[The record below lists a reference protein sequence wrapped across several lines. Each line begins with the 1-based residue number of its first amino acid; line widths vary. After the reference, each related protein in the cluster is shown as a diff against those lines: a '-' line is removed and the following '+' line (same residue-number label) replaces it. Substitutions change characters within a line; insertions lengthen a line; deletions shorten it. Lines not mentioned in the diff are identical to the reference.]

1 MRISINKVQIRKS
14 LIHFYTAI
22 GFAVVSLIFYSP
34 LLDGKKLFQ
43 SDINQYEGMS
53 REITDN
59 RDNFSDEIYWI
70 DNAFGGMPTFQ
81 LGAKFAYDILAP
93 IHMLFRFIP
102 RPAHT
107 LFLYLLT
114 MYILLMVLKI
124 PWRIAILGSIAFAF
138 STYLLI
144 ILQVGHNTKALA
156 ISYIPLV
163 VAGLVLLKQHKL
175 LPGFLVSLVAI
186 SLQLR
191 ANHYQMTYYMLILLG
206 IYFVVYLVDSYKKN
220 DVKYFIKYMGVFA
233 LAGIMSLGLNA
244 PNILSTYEYSKYS
257 TRSQSELKINPDGTE
272 KEKSTG
278 LDYDYI
284 TQYSYGVFE
293 SFNLVAPRVQGGASS
308 EDVGDDSDLYKFLV
322 DNNVPK
328 PQADS
333 FIKSVP
339 TYWGNQPILEAPA
352 YIGASMVFLF
362 ILSLFVV
369 KGPFKWWL
377 LISFLLS
384 LLLSWGKNFP
394 LLTNFFIDCVPFY
407 NKFRA
412 VSSIQVILE
421 FAVPLLSVIGLHKF
435 LADSNLK
442 NIKRSLTIYSVP
454 LIILFVFSGS
464 LSFAGLYDDYY
475 SNGYGQEI
483 FNQIIE
489 ERKNIFNKDI
499 IRALL
504 IGGIIFLTL
513 RFSRLIGRNFTFI
526 IVFIIVF
533 IDLFTVNNRY
543 IDKDLFIDKS
553 INTYQLSEIDN
564 EILTDT
570 LDYRVFN
577 VSAGLSNASTSY
589 YHNTLNGYHAAKL
602 RRFQEYYDYLSFHD
616 NEKLFNSLNV
626 KYIIGKDDEN
636 KDQLYQNTSAL
647 GNAWA
652 IDSILVFNNPDE
664 LLNKLK
670 EKDTDISQVALGL
683 MNSLPKDIPLS
694 YDSSELIKIEKIKNS
709 SSHLTYNYESISEQL
724 IVFSE
729 IYYPAGWEVYVDG
742 DKSNFFDINYLLRGM
757 VIPKGKHTVE
767 FYFLPKIVKTGIN
780 IRIITIIIT
789 FSLIAFMLYKENK
802 WV

>member
-1 MRISINKVQIRKS
+1 MRISINKVQFRKS
-14 LIHFYTAI
+14 LIHLYTAI

-34 LLDGKKLFQ
+34 LLDGKRLFQ

-59 RDNFSDEIYWI
+59 RDTFSDEIYWI

-81 LGAKFAYDILAP
+81 LGAKFAYDVLAP

-124 PWRIAILGSIAFAF
+124 PWRIAVLGSIAFAF

-163 VAGLVLLKQHKL
+163 IAGLLLLKQHKL

-186 SLQLR
+186 SLQIR

-206 IYFVVYLVDSYKKN
+206 IYFIVYLVDSYRKK
-220 DVKYFIKYMGVFA
+220 DVKDFITYMSLFF
-233 LAGIMSLGLNA
+233 LAGILALGLNA
-244 PNILSTYEYSKYS
+244 PNILSTYDYSKYS
-257 TRSQSELKINPDGTE
+257 TRSQSELKLNPDGSE
-272 KEKSTG
+272 KEISTG

-284 TQYSYGVFE
+284 TQYSYGIFE
-293 SFNLVAPRVQGGASS
+293 SLNLIAPRVQGGASS
-308 EDVGDDSDLYKFLV
+308 ENVGEDSDLYEFLI

-328 PQADS
+328 PQAQS

-339 TYWGNQPILEAPA
+339 TYWGSQPILEAPA
-352 YIGASMVFLF
+352 YIGASIAFLF
-362 ILSLFVV
+362 VLSLFVV

-377 LISFLLS
+377 LISFVLS

-394 LLTNFFIDCVPFY
+394 LLTNLFIDYVPFY

-421 FAVPLLSVIGLHKF
+421 FAVPLLAVIGLNKF
-435 LADSNLK
+435 LADSDLK
-442 NIKRSLTIYSVP
+442 NIRRSFAIFSVP
-454 LIILFVFSGS
+454 LIILLVVSGS

-499 IRALL
+499 LRALL
-504 IGGIIFLTL
+504 IGGVIFLTL
-513 RFSRLIGRNFTFI
+513 RFSKLIGRNFTFL
-526 IVFIIVF
+526 IVSLIV
-533 IDLFTVNNRY
+533 IVDLYSVNSRY

-564 EILTDT
+564 EILLDT

-577 VSAGLSNASTSY
+577 LSTGLSNASSSY
-589 YHNTLNGYHAAKL
+589 YHNSLNGYHAAKL
-602 RRFQEYYDYLSFHD
+602 RRFQEYYDYLTFHD

-626 KYIIGKDDEN
+626 KYLIGKDDQDQ
-636 KDQLYQNTSAL
+636 DQLYVNPDAL

-652 IDSILVFNNPDE
+652 VDSLLVLNNPDE

-670 EKDTDISQVALGL
+670 DTDISKIALGL
-683 MNSLPKDIPLS
+683 KNSIPKDLPQTLES
-694 YDSSELIKIEKIKNS
+694 KDLIKIEKVKNS
-709 SSHLTYNYESISEQL
+709 SSHLTYNYNALSEQL

-729 IYYPAGWEVYVDG
+729 IYYPSGWDVFIDG
-742 DKSNFFDINYLLRGM
+742 EKSDFFDINYLLRGM
-757 VIPKGKHTVE
+757 LIPEGKHE
-767 FYFLPKIVKTGIN
+767 IDFFFSPEIVKTGIN

-789 FSLIAFMLYKENK
+789 FSLIAYMLYRENK

>member
-14 LIHFYTAI
+14 LIHLYTAI

-34 LLDGKKLFQ
+34 LLEGKKLYQ

-124 PWRIAILGSIAFAF
+124 PWRIAVLGSIAFAF

-156 ISYIPLV
+156 VSYIPLV
-163 VAGLVLLKQHKL
+163 LAGLLLLKQHKL

-186 SLQLR
+186 SLQIR

-206 IYFVVYLVDSYKKN
+206 IYFIVYLVDSYRKK
-220 DVKYFIKYMGVFA
+220 DVKDFITYMSLFF
-233 LAGIMSLGLNA
+233 LAGILSLGLNA
-244 PNILSTYEYSKYS
+244 PNILSTYDYSKYS
-257 TRSQSELKINPDGTE
+257 TRSQSELKLNPDGTE
-272 KEKSTG
+272 KEISTG

-284 TQYSYGVFE
+284 TQYSYGIFE
-293 SFNLVAPRVQGGASS
+293 SLNLIAPRVQGGASS
-308 EDVGDDSDLYKFLV
+308 EDVGEDSDLYEFLI

-328 PQADS
+328 PQAQS

-339 TYWGNQPILEAPA
+339 TYWGSQPILEAPA
-352 YIGASMVFLF
+352 YIGASIAFLF

-377 LISFLLS
+377 LISFILS

-394 LLTNFFIDCVPFY
+394 LLTNLFIDYVPFY

-421 FAVPLLSVIGLHKF
+421 FAVPLLAVVGLNKF
-435 LADSNLK
+435 LADSDQK
-442 NIKRSLTIYSVP
+442 NIRRSFAIFSVP
-454 LIILFVFSGS
+454 LIILFLFSGS
-464 LSFAGLYDDYY
+464 LSFVGLYDNYY

-499 IRALL
+499 LRALL

-513 RFSRLIGRNFTFI
+513 RFSKSIGRNFTFL

-533 IDLFTVNNRY
+533 VDLYSVNSRY

-564 EILTDT
+564 EILLDT

-577 VSAGLSNASTSY
+577 LSTGLSNASSSY
-589 YHNTLNGYHAAKL
+589 YHNSLNGYHAAKL
-602 RRFQEYYDYLSFHD
+602 RRFQEYYDYLTFHD

-626 KYIIGKDDEN
+626 KYLIGKDDQDQ
-636 KDQLYQNTSAL
+636 DQLYVNPEAL

-652 IDSILVFNNPDE
+652 VDSLLVLDNPDE

-670 EKDTDISQVALGL
+670 DTDISKIALGL
-683 MNSLPKDIPLS
+683 KNSTPKDLPKIF
-694 YDSSELIKIEKIKNS
+694 DSKDLIEIEKVKNS
-709 SSHLTYNYESISEQL
+709 SAHLTYNYNALSDQL

-729 IYYPAGWEVYVDG
+729 IYYPSGWEVFVDG
-742 DKSNFFDINYLLRGM
+742 DKSNFFDVNYLLRGM
-757 VIPKGKHTVE
+757 LIPKGKHKIE
-767 FYFLPKIVKTGIN
+767 FYFSPKIVNTGIN

-789 FSLIAFMLYKENK
+789 FSLIAYMLYRENK

>member
-1 MRISINKVQIRKS
+1 MRISINKVSIRKS
-14 LIHFYTAI
+14 LIHLYTAI

-34 LLDGKKLFQ
+34 LLDGKKLYQ

-53 REITDN
+53 REISDN

-81 LGAKFAYDILAP
+81 LGAKFAYDILSP

-124 PWRIAILGSIAFAF
+124 PWRISVLGSIAFAF

-163 VAGLVLLKQHKL
+163 VAGLFLLKQHKL

-186 SLQLR
+186 SLQIR

-206 IYFVVYLVDSYKKN
+206 IYFIVYLIDSYRNN
-220 DVKYFIKYMGVFA
+220 DVKDFLKYMGIFI
-233 LAGIMSLGLNA
+233 LAGILSLGLNA
-244 PNILSTYEYSKYS
+244 PNILSTYDYSKYS
-257 TRSQSELKINPDGTE
+257 TRSQSELKLNPDGTE
-272 KEKSTG
+272 KQISTG

-293 SFNLVAPRVQGGASS
+293 SLNLIAPRIQGGASS
-308 EDVGDDSDLYKFLV
+308 EDLGENSDLYKFLI

-339 TYWGNQPILEAPA
+339 TYWGSQPILEAPA
-352 YIGASMVFLF
+352 YIGASVVFLF

-377 LISFLLS
+377 LISFVLS

-394 LLTNFFIDCVPFY
+394 LLTNFFIDYIPFY

-421 FAVPLLSVIGLHKF
+421 FAVPLLSVIGLNKF
-435 LADSNLK
+435 LADSELK
-442 NIKRSLTIYSVP
+442 NIKRSFAIFSAP
-454 LIILFVFSGS
+454 LILLIVISGS
-464 LSFAGLYDDYY
+464 FSFVGLYDDYY
-475 SNGYGQEI
+475 LNGYGQEI

-489 ERKNIFNKDI
+489 ERKNIFNQDI
-499 IRALL
+499 LRALL
-504 IGGIIFLTL
+504 IGGIVFFIL
-513 RFSRLIGRNFTFI
+513 RFSKLIGRNYTFI
-526 IVFIIVF
+526 IVSIIVF

-543 IDKDLFIDKS
+543 IDKELFIDKS
-553 INTYQLSEIDN
+553 INTYQLTEIDN

-577 VSAGLSNASTSY
+577 LSTGLSNASSAY
-589 YHNTLNGYHAAKL
+589 YHNALNGYHAAKL
-602 RRFQEYYDYLSFHD
+602 RRFQEYYDYLNFHD

-626 KYIIGKDDEN
+626 KYLIGKDEQNQDLLYEN
-636 KDQLYQNTSAL
+636 PDAL
-647 GNAWA
+647 GNAWSV
-652 IDSILVFNNPDE
+652 DSLIVLNNPDE
-664 LLNKLK
+664 LLSKL
-670 EKDTDISQVALGL
+670 KDTDISKVALGL
-683 MNSLPKDIPLS
+683 KNTIPKDLPKS
-694 YDSSELIKIEKIKNS
+694 FDSEDLIKIEKIKNS
-709 SSHLTYNYESISEQL
+709 SSNLIYNYNSLSDQL

-729 IYYPAGWEVYVDG
+729 IYYPSGWEVYIDG
-742 DKSNFFDINYLLRGM
+742 EKSNYFDINYLLRGM
-757 VIPKGKHTVE
+757 LLPKGKHTIE
-767 FYFLPKIVKTGIN
+767 FNFSPKIVKTGIN

>member
-14 LIHFYTAI
+14 LIHLYTAI

-34 LLDGKKLFQ
+34 LLEGKKLYQ

-124 PWRIAILGSIAFAF
+124 PWRIAVLGSIAFAF

-156 ISYIPLV
+156 VSYIPLV
-163 VAGLVLLKQHKL
+163 LAGLLLLKQHKL

-186 SLQLR
+186 SLQIR

-206 IYFVVYLVDSYKKN
+206 IYFIVYLVDSYRKK
-220 DVKYFIKYMGVFA
+220 DVKDFITYMSLFF
-233 LAGIMSLGLNA
+233 LAGILSLGLNA
-244 PNILSTYEYSKYS
+244 PNILSTYDYSKYS
-257 TRSQSELKINPDGTE
+257 TRSQSELKLNPDGTE
-272 KEKSTG
+272 KEISTG

-284 TQYSYGVFE
+284 TQYSYGIFE
-293 SFNLVAPRVQGGASS
+293 SLNLIAPRVQGGASS
-308 EDVGDDSDLYKFLV
+308 EDVGEDSDLYEFLI

-328 PQADS
+328 PQAQS

-339 TYWGNQPILEAPA
+339 TYWGSQPILEAPA
-352 YIGASMVFLF
+352 YIGASIAFLF

-377 LISFLLS
+377 LISFILS

-394 LLTNFFIDCVPFY
+394 LLTNLFIDYVPFY

-421 FAVPLLSVIGLHKF
+421 FAVPLLAVIGLNKF
-435 LADSNLK
+435 LADSDLK
-442 NIKRSLTIYSVP
+442 NIRRSFAIFSVP
-454 LIILFVFSGS
+454 LIILFLFSGS
-464 LSFAGLYDDYY
+464 LSFVGLYDNYY

-499 IRALL
+499 LRALL
-504 IGGIIFLTL
+504 MGGIIFLTL
-513 RFSRLIGRNFTFI
+513 RFSKSIGRNFTFL

-533 IDLFTVNNRY
+533 VDLYSVNSRY

-564 EILTDT
+564 EILLDT

-577 VSAGLSNASTSY
+577 LSTGLSNASSSY
-589 YHNTLNGYHAAKL
+589 YHNSLNGYHAAKL
-602 RRFQEYYDYLSFHD
+602 RRFQEYYDYLTFHD

-626 KYIIGKDDEN
+626 KYLIGKDDQDQ
-636 KDQLYQNTSAL
+636 DQLYVNPEAL

-652 IDSILVFNNPDE
+652 VDSLLVLDNPDE

-670 EKDTDISQVALGL
+670 DTDISKIALGL
-683 MNSLPKDIPLS
+683 KNSTPKDLPKIF
-694 YDSSELIKIEKIKNS
+694 DSKDLIEIEKVKNS
-709 SSHLTYNYESISEQL
+709 SSHLTYNYNALSNQL

-729 IYYPAGWEVYVDG
+729 IYYPSGWEVFVDG
-742 DKSNFFDINYLLRGM
+742 DKSNFFDVNYLLRGM
-757 VIPKGKHTVE
+757 LIPKGKHKIE
-767 FYFLPKIVKTGIN
+767 FYFSPKIVNTGIN

-789 FSLIAFMLYKENK
+789 FSLIAYMLYRENK

>member
-14 LIHFYTAI
+14 LIHLYTAI
-22 GFAVVSLIFYSP
+22 GFAVISLIFYSP
-34 LLDGKKLFQ
+34 LLEGKKLYQ

-93 IHMLFRFIP
+93 IHMMFRFIP

-124 PWRIAILGSIAFAF
+124 PWRIAVLGSIAFAF

-163 VAGLVLLKQHKL
+163 VAGLLLLKQHKL

-186 SLQLR
+186 SLQIR

-206 IYFVVYLVDSYKKN
+206 IYFIVYLVDSYRKN
-220 DVKYFIKYMGVFA
+220 DVKDFITYMSLFV
-233 LAGIMSLGLNA
+233 LAGILSLGLNA
-244 PNILSTYEYSKYS
+244 PNILSTYDYSKYS
-257 TRSQSELKINPDGTE
+257 TRSQSELKLNPDGTE
-272 KEKSTG
+272 KEISTG

-284 TQYSYGVFE
+284 TQYSYGIFE
-293 SFNLVAPRVQGGASS
+293 SLNLIAPRVQGGASS
-308 EDVGDDSDLYKFLV
+308 EDVGEDSDLYEFLI

-328 PQADS
+328 PQAES

-339 TYWGNQPILEAPA
+339 TYWGSQPILEAPA
-352 YIGASMVFLF
+352 YIGASIAFLF

-377 LISFLLS
+377 LISFILS

-394 LLTNFFIDCVPFY
+394 LLTNLFIDYVPFY

-421 FAVPLLSVIGLHKF
+421 FAVPLLAVIGLNKF
-435 LADSNLK
+435 LADADLK
-442 NIKRSLTIYSVP
+442 NIRRSFAIFSVP
-454 LIILFVFSGS
+454 LIILFLFSGS
-464 LSFAGLYDDYY
+464 LSFVGLYDNYY

-489 ERKNIFNKDI
+489 ERKNIFNKDVL
-499 IRALL
+499 RALL

-513 RFSRLIGRNFTFI
+513 RFSKSIGRNFTFL
-526 IVFIIVF
+526 IVSIIVF
-533 IDLFTVNNRY
+533 IDLYSVNSRY

-564 EILTDT
+564 EILLDT

-577 VSAGLSNASTSY
+577 LSTGLSNASSSY
-589 YHNTLNGYHAAKL
+589 YHNSLNGYHAAKL
-602 RRFQEYYDYLSFHD
+602 RRFQEYYDYLTFHD

-626 KYIIGKDDEN
+626 KYLIGKDDQDQ
-636 KDQLYQNTSAL
+636 DQLYVNPDAL

-652 IDSILVFNNPDE
+652 VDSLLVLDNPDE

-670 EKDTDISQVALGL
+670 DTNISKIALGL
-683 MNSLPKDIPLS
+683 KKSIPKDLPKIFNSKD
-694 YDSSELIKIEKIKNS
+694 LIEIEKVKNS
-709 SSHLTYNYESISEQL
+709 SSHLTYNYNALSNQL

-729 IYYPAGWEVYVDG
+729 IYYPSGWEVFVDG
-742 DKSNFFDINYLLRGM
+742 EKSNFFDVNYLLRGM
-757 VIPKGKHTVE
+757 LIPKGKHKID
-767 FYFLPKIVKTGIN
+767 FYFSPKIVNTGIN

-789 FSLIAFMLYKENK
+789 FSLIAYMLYRENK

>member
-1 MRISINKVQIRKS
+1 MRISINKVQFRKS
-14 LIHFYTAI
+14 LIHLYTAI

-34 LLDGKKLFQ
+34 LLDGKRLFQ

-53 REITDN
+53 REITEN
-59 RDNFSDEIYWI
+59 RDAFSDEIYWI

-81 LGAKFAYDILAP
+81 LGAKFAYDVLAP

-124 PWRIAILGSIAFAF
+124 PWRIAVLGSIAFAF

-163 VAGLVLLKQHKL
+163 IAGLLLLKQHKL

-186 SLQLR
+186 SLQIR

-206 IYFVVYLVDSYKKN
+206 IYFIVYLVDSYRKK
-220 DVKYFIKYMGVFA
+220 DVKDFITYMSLFF
-233 LAGIMSLGLNA
+233 LAGILALGLNA
-244 PNILSTYEYSKYS
+244 PNILSTYDYSKYS
-257 TRSQSELKINPDGTE
+257 TRSQSELKLNPDGSE
-272 KEKSTG
+272 KEISTG

-284 TQYSYGVFE
+284 TQYSYGIFE
-293 SFNLVAPRVQGGASS
+293 SLNLVAPRVQGGASS
-308 EDVGDDSDLYKFLV
+308 EDVGENSDLYEFLI

-328 PQADS
+328 PQAQS

-339 TYWGNQPILEAPA
+339 TYWGSQPILEAPA
-352 YIGASMVFLF
+352 YIGASIAFLF
-362 ILSLFVV
+362 VLSLFVV

-377 LISFLLS
+377 LISFILS

-394 LLTNFFIDCVPFY
+394 LLTNLFIDYVPFY

-421 FAVPLLSVIGLHKF
+421 FAVPLLAVIGLNKF
-435 LADSNLK
+435 LADSDLK
-442 NIKRSLTIYSVP
+442 NIRRSFAIFSVP
-454 LIILFVFSGS
+454 LIILLVISGS
-464 LSFAGLYDDYY
+464 LSFSGLYDDYY

-499 IRALL
+499 LRALL
-504 IGGIIFLTL
+504 IGGVIFLTL
-513 RFSRLIGRNFTFI
+513 RFSKLIGRNFTFL
-526 IVFIIVF
+526 IVSLIV
-533 IDLFTVNNRY
+533 IVDLYSVNSRY

-564 EILTDT
+564 EILLDT

-577 VSAGLSNASTSY
+577 LSTGLSNASSSY
-589 YHNTLNGYHAAKL
+589 YHNSLNGYHAAKL
-602 RRFQEYYDYLSFHD
+602 RRFQEYYDYLTFHD

-626 KYIIGKDDEN
+626 KYLIGKDDQDQ
-636 KDQLYQNTSAL
+636 DQLYINPDAL
-647 GNAWA
+647 GNAWSV
-652 IDSILVFNNPDE
+652 DSLLILDNPDE

-670 EKDTDISQVALGL
+670 DTDISKIALGL
-683 MNSLPKDIPLS
+683 KNSIPKDLPQTFES
-694 YDSSELIKIEKIKNS
+694 KDLIKIEKVKNS
-709 SSHLTYNYESISEQL
+709 SSHLTYNYNALSEQL

-729 IYYPAGWEVYVDG
+729 IYYPSGWEVFIDG
-742 DKSNFFDINYLLRGM
+742 EKSNFFDINYLLRGM
-757 VIPKGKHTVE
+757 LIPEGKHEIE
-767 FYFLPKIVKTGIN
+767 FFFSPEIVKTGIN

-789 FSLIAFMLYKENK
+789 FSLIAYMLYRENK

>member
-1 MRISINKVQIRKS
+1 MRISINKVQFRKS
-14 LIHFYTAI
+14 LIHLYTAI

-34 LLDGKKLFQ
+34 LLDGKRLFQ

-53 REITDN
+53 REITEN
-59 RDNFSDEIYWI
+59 RDAFSDEIYWI

-81 LGAKFAYDILAP
+81 LGAKFAYDVLAP

-124 PWRIAILGSIAFAF
+124 PWRIAVLGSIAFAF

-163 VAGLVLLKQHKL
+163 IAGLLLLKQHKL

-186 SLQLR
+186 SLQIR

-206 IYFVVYLVDSYKKN
+206 IYFIVYLVDSYRKK
-220 DVKYFIKYMGVFA
+220 DVKDFISYMSLFF
-233 LAGIMSLGLNA
+233 LAGILALGLNA
-244 PNILSTYEYSKYS
+244 PNILSTYDYSKYS
-257 TRSQSELKINPDGTE
+257 TRSQSELKLNPDGSE
-272 KEKSTG
+272 KEISTG

-284 TQYSYGVFE
+284 TQYSYGIFE
-293 SFNLVAPRVQGGASS
+293 SLNLVAPRVQGGASS
-308 EDVGDDSDLYKFLV
+308 EDVGENSDLYEFLI

-328 PQADS
+328 PQAQS

-339 TYWGNQPILEAPA
+339 TYWGSQPILEAPA
-352 YIGASMVFLF
+352 YIGASIAFLF
-362 ILSLFVV
+362 VLSLFVV

-377 LISFLLS
+377 LISFILS

-394 LLTNFFIDCVPFY
+394 LLTNLFIDYVPFY

-421 FAVPLLSVIGLHKF
+421 FAVPLLAVIGLNKF
-435 LADSNLK
+435 LADSDLK
-442 NIKRSLTIYSVP
+442 NIRRSFAIFSVP
-454 LIILFVFSGS
+454 LIILLVISGS

-499 IRALL
+499 LRALL
-504 IGGIIFLTL
+504 IGGVIFLTL
-513 RFSRLIGRNFTFI
+513 RFSKLIGRNFTFL
-526 IVFIIVF
+526 IVSLIV
-533 IDLFTVNNRY
+533 IVDLYSVNSRY

-564 EILTDT
+564 EILLDT

-577 VSAGLSNASTSY
+577 LSTGLSNASSSY
-589 YHNTLNGYHAAKL
+589 YHNSLNGYHAAKL
-602 RRFQEYYDYLSFHD
+602 RRFQEYYDYLTFHD

-626 KYIIGKDDEN
+626 KYLIGKDDQDQ
-636 KDQLYQNTSAL
+636 DQLYINPDAL
-647 GNAWA
+647 GNAWSV
-652 IDSILVFNNPDE
+652 DSLLILDNPDE

-670 EKDTDISQVALGL
+670 DTDISKIALGL
-683 MNSLPKDIPLS
+683 KNSISKDLPQTFESKD
-694 YDSSELIKIEKIKNS
+694 LIKIEKVKNS
-709 SSHLTYNYESISEQL
+709 SSHLTYNYNALSEQL

-729 IYYPAGWEVYVDG
+729 IYYPSG
-742 DKSNFFDINYLLRGM
+742 L
-757 VIPKGKHTVE
+757 
-767 FYFLPKIVKTGIN
+767 
-780 IRIITIIIT
+780 
-789 FSLIAFMLYKENK
+789 SLIHI
-802 WV
+802 

>member
-1 MRISINKVQIRKS
+1 MRISINKVQFRKS
-14 LIHFYTAI
+14 LIHLYTAI

-34 LLDGKKLFQ
+34 LLDGKRLFQ

-53 REITDN
+53 REITEN
-59 RDNFSDEIYWI
+59 RDTFSDEIYWI

-81 LGAKFAYDILAP
+81 LGAKFAYDVLAP

-124 PWRIAILGSIAFAF
+124 PWRIAVLGSIAFAF

-163 VAGLVLLKQHKL
+163 IAGLLLLKQHKL

-186 SLQLR
+186 SLQIR

-206 IYFVVYLVDSYKKN
+206 IYFIVYLVDSYRKK
-220 DVKYFIKYMGVFA
+220 DVKDFITYMSLFF
-233 LAGIMSLGLNA
+233 LAGILSLGLNA
-244 PNILSTYEYSKYS
+244 PNILSTYDYSKYS
-257 TRSQSELKINPDGTE
+257 TRSQSELKLNPDGSE
-272 KEKSTG
+272 KEISTG

-284 TQYSYGVFE
+284 TQYSYGIFE
-293 SFNLVAPRVQGGASS
+293 SLNLIAPRVQGGASS
-308 EDVGDDSDLYKFLV
+308 ENVGEDSDLYEFLI

-328 PQADS
+328 PQAQS

-339 TYWGNQPILEAPA
+339 TYWGSQPILEAPA
-352 YIGASMVFLF
+352 YIGASIAFLF
-362 ILSLFVV
+362 VLSLFVV

-377 LISFLLS
+377 LISFILS

-394 LLTNFFIDCVPFY
+394 LLTNLFIDYVPFY

-421 FAVPLLSVIGLHKF
+421 FAVPLLAVIGLNKF
-435 LADSNLK
+435 LADSDLK
-442 NIKRSLTIYSVP
+442 NIRRSFAIFSVP
-454 LIILFVFSGS
+454 LIILLVISGS

-499 IRALL
+499 LRALL
-504 IGGIIFLTL
+504 IGGVIFLTL
-513 RFSRLIGRNFTFI
+513 RFSKLLGRNFTFL
-526 IVFIIVF
+526 IVSLIV
-533 IDLFTVNNRY
+533 IVDLYSVNSRY

-564 EILTDT
+564 EILLDT

-577 VSAGLSNASTSY
+577 LSTGLSNASSSY
-589 YHNTLNGYHAAKL
+589 YHNSLNGYHAAKL
-602 RRFQEYYDYLSFHD
+602 RRFQEYYDYLTFHD

-626 KYIIGKDDEN
+626 KYLIGKDDQDQ
-636 KDQLYQNTSAL
+636 DQLYINPDAL
-647 GNAWA
+647 GNAWSV
-652 IDSILVFNNPDE
+652 DSLLILDNPDE

-670 EKDTDISQVALGL
+670 DTDISKIALGL
-683 MNSLPKDIPLS
+683 KNSIPKDLPQTFES
-694 YDSSELIKIEKIKNS
+694 KDLIKIEKVKNS
-709 SSHLTYNYESISEQL
+709 SSHLTYNYNALSEQL

-729 IYYPAGWEVYVDG
+729 IYYPSGWKVFIDG
-742 DKSNFFDINYLLRGM
+742 EKSNFFDINYLLRGM
-757 VIPKGKHTVE
+757 LIPEGKHEIE
-767 FYFLPKIVKTGIN
+767 FFFSPEIVKTGIN

-789 FSLIAFMLYKENK
+789 FSLIAYMLYRENK

>member
-14 LIHFYTAI
+14 LIHLYTAI

-34 LLDGKKLFQ
+34 LLEGKKLYQ

-93 IHMLFRFIP
+93 IHMMFRFIP

-124 PWRIAILGSIAFAF
+124 PWRIAVLGSIAFAF

-163 VAGLVLLKQHKL
+163 IAGLLLLKQHKL

-186 SLQLR
+186 SLQIR

-206 IYFVVYLVDSYKKN
+206 IYFIVYLVDSYRKN
-220 DVKYFIKYMGVFA
+220 DVKDFITYMSLFV
-233 LAGIMSLGLNA
+233 LAGILSLGLNA
-244 PNILSTYEYSKYS
+244 PNILSTYDYSKYS
-257 TRSQSELKINPDGTE
+257 TRSQSELKLNPDGTE
-272 KEKSTG
+272 KEISTG

-284 TQYSYGVFE
+284 TQYSYGIFE
-293 SFNLVAPRVQGGASS
+293 SLNLIAPRVQGGASS
-308 EDVGDDSDLYKFLV
+308 EDVGEDSDLYEFLI

-328 PQADS
+328 PQAES

-339 TYWGNQPILEAPA
+339 TYWGSQPILEAPA
-352 YIGASMVFLF
+352 YIGASIAFLF
-362 ILSLFVV
+362 ILSLFVL
-369 KGPFKWWL
+369 KGPFKWWI
-377 LISFLLS
+377 LISFILS

-394 LLTNFFIDCVPFY
+394 LLTNLFIDYVPFY

-421 FAVPLLSVIGLHKF
+421 FAVPLLAVIGLNKF
-435 LADSNLK
+435 LADSDLK
-442 NIKRSLTIYSVP
+442 NIRRSFAIFSLP
-454 LIILFVFSGS
+454 LIILFLFSGS
-464 LSFAGLYDDYY
+464 LSFVGLYDNYY

-489 ERKNIFNKDI
+489 ERKNIFNKDVL
-499 IRALL
+499 RALL

-513 RFSRLIGRNFTFI
+513 RFSKSIGRNFTFL
-526 IVFIIVF
+526 IVSIIVF
-533 IDLFTVNNRY
+533 IDLYSVNSRY

-564 EILTDT
+564 EILLDT

-577 VSAGLSNASTSY
+577 LSTGLSNASSSY
-589 YHNTLNGYHAAKL
+589 YHNSLNGYHAAKL
-602 RRFQEYYDYLSFHD
+602 RRFQEYYDYLTFHD

-626 KYIIGKDDEN
+626 KYLIGKDDQDQ
-636 KDQLYQNTSAL
+636 DQLYVNPDAL

-652 IDSILVFNNPDE
+652 VDSLLVLDNPDE

-670 EKDTDISQVALGL
+670 DTNISKIALGL
-683 MNSLPKDIPLS
+683 KNSIPKDLPKIFNSKD
-694 YDSSELIKIEKIKNS
+694 LIEIEKVKNS
-709 SSHLTYNYESISEQL
+709 SSHLTYNYNALSDQL

-729 IYYPAGWEVYVDG
+729 IYYPSGWEVFVDG
-742 DKSNFFDINYLLRGM
+742 EKSNFFDVNYLLRGM
-757 VIPKGKHTVE
+757 LIPKGKHKID
-767 FYFLPKIVKTGIN
+767 FYFSPKIVNTGIN

-789 FSLIAFMLYKENK
+789 FSLIAYMLYRDNK

>member
-1 MRISINKVQIRKS
+1 MKISINKVRLRKS
-14 LIHFYTAI
+14 LIHIYTAI
-22 GFAVVSLIFYSP
+22 GFIAISLIFYSP

-53 REITDN
+53 REIQEN
-59 RDNFSDEIYWI
+59 RDNFSKEIYWI

-81 LGAKFAYDILAP
+81 LGAKYAYDILSP
-93 IHMLFRFIP
+93 FHLLFRFIP

-124 PWRIAILGSIAFAF
+124 PWRIAVLGSVAFAF

-163 VAGLVLLKQHKL
+163 VAGLVLLRQNKI
-175 LPGFLVSLVAI
+175 LPGFLVSLIAI
-186 SLQLR
+186 SLQIR

-206 IYFVVYLVDSYKKN
+206 VYFIVYLVDSYRKN
-220 DVKYFIKYMGVFA
+220 DLKEYLKYIGVFA
-233 LAGIMSLGLNA
+233 LAGILSIGLNA
-244 PNILSTYEYSKYS
+244 PNILSTYDYSKYS
-257 TRSQSELKINPDGTE
+257 TRSQSELSLNPDGTE
-272 KEKSTG
+272 KEKTSG

-293 SFNLVAPRVQGGASS
+293 SLNLVAPRIQGGASS
-308 EDVGDDSDLYKFLV
+308 ENLGDKSELYKFLI

-352 YIGASMVFLF
+352 YIGASVVFLF
-362 ILSLFVV
+362 ILALFVV

-377 LISFLLS
+377 LISFILS

-394 LLTNFFIDCVPFY
+394 LLTNLFIDYFPFY

-412 VSSIQVILE
+412 VSSIQIILE
-421 FAVPLLSVIGLHKF
+421 FAVPLLSVIGLNKF
-435 LADSNLK
+435 LADANLK
-442 NIKRSLTIYSVP
+442 NIKRSFAVYATPL
-454 LIILFVFSGS
+454 LIILLTSSS
-464 LSFAGLYDDYY
+464 LSFSGLYDDYY

-483 FNQIIE
+483 FNQILE
-489 ERKNIFNKDI
+489 ERRIIFNQDVL
-499 IRALL
+499 RALIIGL
-504 IGGIIFLTL
+504 IVFLTL
-513 RFSRLIGRNFTFI
+513 RFSKLIGRNFTFI
-526 IVFIIVF
+526 TVFVIVF
-533 IDLFTVNNRY
+533 IDLFTINNRY

-564 EILTDT
+564 EILNDS
-570 LDYRVFN
+570 LDFRVFDL
-577 VSAGLSNASTSY
+577 SAGISNASTSY
-589 YHNTLNGYHAAKL
+589 FHNSINGYHAAKL
-602 RRFQEYYDYLSFHD
+602 RRFQEYYDYLSVHD
-616 NEKLFNSLNV
+616 NQKLFNSLNV
-626 KYIIGKDDEN
+626 KYLIGKNEDN
-636 KDQLYQNTSAL
+636 QDQLYQNPDAY

-652 IDSILVFNNPDE
+652 IDSIVLADTHDE
-664 LLNKLK
+664 LLGRL
-670 EKDTDISQVALGL
+670 KDTDLRRVGLVLNKSIPAQISLKY
-683 MNSLPKDIPLS
+683 NSSD
-694 YDSSELIKIEKIKNS
+694 LIKIEKIKNS
-709 SSHLTYNYESISEQL
+709 SSHLTYQFESLSDQL

-729 IYYPAGWEVYVDG
+729 IYYPSGWEVYVDG
-742 DKSNFFDINYLLRGM
+742 VESDYFDIDYLLRGM
-757 VIPKGKHTVE
+757 LVPKGEHTIE
-767 FYFLPKIVKTGIN
+767 FYFSPKIVKTGIN

-789 FSLIAFMLYKENK
+789 FSLIAFLIYKENGHSS
-802 WV
+802 

>member
-1 MRISINKVQIRKS
+1 MRISINKVQFRKS
-14 LIHFYTAI
+14 LIHLYTAI

-34 LLDGKKLFQ
+34 LLDGKRLFQ

-53 REITDN
+53 REITEN
-59 RDNFSDEIYWI
+59 RDAFSDEIYWI

-81 LGAKFAYDILAP
+81 LGAKFAYDVLAP

-124 PWRIAILGSIAFAF
+124 PWRIAVLGSIAFAF

-163 VAGLVLLKQHKL
+163 IAGLLLLKQHKL
-175 LPGFLVSLVAI
+175 LPGFLVTLLAI
-186 SLQLR
+186 SLQIR

-206 IYFVVYLVDSYKKN
+206 IYFIVYLVDSYRKK
-220 DVKYFIKYMGVFA
+220 DVKDFITYMSLFF
-233 LAGIMSLGLNA
+233 LAGILSLGLNA
-244 PNILSTYEYSKYS
+244 PNILSTYDYSKYS
-257 TRSQSELKINPDGTE
+257 TRSQSELKLNPDGSE
-272 KEKSTG
+272 KEISTG

-284 TQYSYGVFE
+284 TQYSYGIFE
-293 SFNLVAPRVQGGASS
+293 SLNLVAPRVQGGASS
-308 EDVGDDSDLYKFLV
+308 ENVGEDSNLYEFLI

-328 PQADS
+328 PQAQS

-339 TYWGNQPILEAPA
+339 TYWGSQPILEAPA
-352 YIGASMVFLF
+352 YIGASIAFLF
-362 ILSLFVV
+362 VLSLFVV

-377 LISFLLS
+377 LISFILS

-394 LLTNFFIDCVPFY
+394 LLTNFFIDYVPFY

-421 FAVPLLSVIGLHKF
+421 FAVPLLAVIGLNKF
-435 LADSNLK
+435 LADSDLK
-442 NIKRSLTIYSVP
+442 NIRRSFAIFSVP
-454 LIILFVFSGS
+454 LIILLVISGS

-499 IRALL
+499 LRALL
-504 IGGIIFLTL
+504 IGGVIFLTL
-513 RFSRLIGRNFTFI
+513 RFSKLIGRNFTFL
-526 IVFIIVF
+526 IVSLIV
-533 IDLFTVNNRY
+533 IVDLYSVNSRY

-564 EILTDT
+564 EILLDT
-570 LDYRVFN
+570 LDYRVYN
-577 VSAGLSNASTSY
+577 LSTGLSNARSSY
-589 YHNTLNGYHAAKL
+589 YHNSLNGYHAAKL
-602 RRFQEYYDYLSFHD
+602 RRFQEYYDYLTFHD

-626 KYIIGKDDEN
+626 KYLIGKDDQDQ
-636 KDQLYQNTSAL
+636 DQLYINPDAL
-647 GNAWA
+647 GNAWSV
-652 IDSILVFNNPDE
+652 DSLLILDNPDE

-670 EKDTDISQVALGL
+670 DTDISKIALGL
-683 MNSLPKDIPLS
+683 KNSIPKDLPQTFES
-694 YDSSELIKIEKIKNS
+694 KDLIKIEKVKNS
-709 SSHLTYNYESISEQL
+709 SSHLTYNYNALSEQL

-729 IYYPAGWEVYVDG
+729 IYYPSGWEVFIDG
-742 DKSNFFDINYLLRGM
+742 EKSNFFDINYLLRGM
-757 VIPKGKHTVE
+757 LIPEGKHEIE
-767 FYFLPKIVKTGIN
+767 FFFSPEIVKTGIN

-789 FSLIAFMLYKENK
+789 FSLIAYMLYRENK

>member
-1 MRISINKVQIRKS
+1 MRISINKVQFRKS
-14 LIHFYTAI
+14 LIHLYTAI

-34 LLDGKKLFQ
+34 LLDGKRLFQ

-53 REITDN
+53 REITEN
-59 RDNFSDEIYWI
+59 RDAFSDEIYWI

-81 LGAKFAYDILAP
+81 LGAKFAYDVLAP

-124 PWRIAILGSIAFAF
+124 PWRIAVLGSIAFAF

-163 VAGLVLLKQHKL
+163 IAGLLLLKQHKL

-191 ANHYQMTYYMLILLG
+191 ANPYQMTYYMLILLG
-206 IYFVVYLVDSYKKN
+206 IYFIVYLVDSYRKK
-220 DVKYFIKYMGVFA
+220 DVKDFITYMSLFF
-233 LAGIMSLGLNA
+233 LAGILALGLNA
-244 PNILSTYEYSKYS
+244 PNILSTYDYSKYS
-257 TRSQSELKINPDGTE
+257 TRSQSELKLNPDGSE
-272 KEKSTG
+272 KEISTG

-284 TQYSYGVFE
+284 TQYSYGIFE
-293 SFNLVAPRVQGGASS
+293 SLNLVAPRVQGGASS
-308 EDVGDDSDLYKFLV
+308 EDVGENSDLYEFLI

-328 PQADS
+328 PQAQS

-339 TYWGNQPILEAPA
+339 TYWGSQPILEAPA
-352 YIGASMVFLF
+352 YIGASIAFLF
-362 ILSLFVV
+362 VLSLFVV

-377 LISFLLS
+377 LISFILS

-394 LLTNFFIDCVPFY
+394 LLTNLFIDYVPFY

-421 FAVPLLSVIGLHKF
+421 FAVPLLAVIGLNKF
-435 LADSNLK
+435 LADSDLK
-442 NIKRSLTIYSVP
+442 NIRRSFAIFSVP
-454 LIILFVFSGS
+454 LIILLVISGS

-499 IRALL
+499 LRALL
-504 IGGIIFLTL
+504 IGGVIFLTL
-513 RFSRLIGRNFTFI
+513 RFSKLIGRNFTFL
-526 IVFIIVF
+526 IVSLIV
-533 IDLFTVNNRY
+533 IVDLYSVNSRY

-564 EILTDT
+564 EILLDT

-577 VSAGLSNASTSY
+577 LSTGLSNASSSY
-589 YHNTLNGYHAAKL
+589 YHNSLNGYHAAKL
-602 RRFQEYYDYLSFHD
+602 RRFQEYYDYLTFHD

-626 KYIIGKDDEN
+626 KYLIGKDDQDQ
-636 KDQLYQNTSAL
+636 DQLYINPDAL
-647 GNAWA
+647 GNAWSV
-652 IDSILVFNNPDE
+652 DSLLILDNPDE

-670 EKDTDISQVALGL
+670 DTDISKIALGL
-683 MNSLPKDIPLS
+683 KNSIPKDLPQTFES
-694 YDSSELIKIEKIKNS
+694 KDLIKIEKVKNS
-709 SSHLTYNYESISEQL
+709 SSHLTYNYNALSEQL

-729 IYYPAGWEVYVDG
+729 IYYPSGWEVFIDG
-742 DKSNFFDINYLLRGM
+742 ERSNFFDINYLLRGM
-757 VIPKGKHTVE
+757 LIPEGKHEIE
-767 FYFLPKIVKTGIN
+767 FFFSPEIVKTGIN

-789 FSLIAFMLYKENK
+789 FSLIAYMLYRENK

>member
-1 MRISINKVQIRKS
+1 MRISINKVQFRKS
-14 LIHFYTAI
+14 LIHLYTAI

-34 LLDGKKLFQ
+34 LLDGKRLFQ

-53 REITDN
+53 REITEN
-59 RDNFSDEIYWI
+59 RDAFSDEIYWI

-81 LGAKFAYDILAP
+81 LGAKFAYDVLAP

-124 PWRIAILGSIAFAF
+124 PWRIAVLGSIAFAF

-163 VAGLVLLKQHKL
+163 IAGLLLLKQHKL

-186 SLQLR
+186 SLQIR

-206 IYFVVYLVDSYKKN
+206 IYFIVYLVDSYRKK
-220 DVKYFIKYMGVFA
+220 DVKDFITYMSLFF
-233 LAGIMSLGLNA
+233 LAGILALGLNA
-244 PNILSTYEYSKYS
+244 PNILSTYDYSKYS
-257 TRSQSELKINPDGTE
+257 TRSQSELKLNPDGSE
-272 KEKSTG
+272 KEISTG

-284 TQYSYGVFE
+284 TQYSYGIFE
-293 SFNLVAPRVQGGASS
+293 SLNLVAPRVQGGASS
-308 EDVGDDSDLYKFLV
+308 EDVGENSDLYKFLI

-328 PQADS
+328 PQAQS

-339 TYWGNQPILEAPA
+339 TYWGSQPILEAPA
-352 YIGASMVFLF
+352 YIGASIAFLF
-362 ILSLFVV
+362 VLSLFVV

-377 LISFLLS
+377 LISFILS

-394 LLTNFFIDCVPFY
+394 LLTNLFIDYVPFY

-421 FAVPLLSVIGLHKF
+421 FAVPLLAVIGLNKF
-435 LADSNLK
+435 LADSDLK
-442 NIKRSLTIYSVP
+442 NIRRSFAIFSVP
-454 LIILFVFSGS
+454 LIILLVISGS

-499 IRALL
+499 LRALL
-504 IGGIIFLTL
+504 IGGVIFLTL
-513 RFSRLIGRNFTFI
+513 RFSKLIGRNFTFL
-526 IVFIIVF
+526 IVSLIV
-533 IDLFTVNNRY
+533 IVDLYSVNSRY

-564 EILTDT
+564 EILLDT

-577 VSAGLSNASTSY
+577 LSTGLSNASSSY
-589 YHNTLNGYHAAKL
+589 YHNSLNGYHAAKL
-602 RRFQEYYDYLSFHD
+602 RRFQEYYDYLTFHD

-626 KYIIGKDDEN
+626 KYLIGKDDQEQ
-636 KDQLYQNTSAL
+636 DQLYINPDAL
-647 GNAWA
+647 GNAWSV
-652 IDSILVFNNPDE
+652 DSLLILDNPDE

-670 EKDTDISQVALGL
+670 DTDISKIALGL
-683 MNSLPKDIPLS
+683 KNSIPKDLPQTFES
-694 YDSSELIKIEKIKNS
+694 KDLIKIEKVKNS
-709 SSHLTYNYESISEQL
+709 SSHLTYNYNALSEQL

-729 IYYPAGWEVYVDG
+729 IYYPSGWEVFIDG
-742 DKSNFFDINYLLRGM
+742 EKSNFFDINYLLRGM
-757 VIPKGKHTVE
+757 IIPEGKHEIE
-767 FYFLPKIVKTGIN
+767 FFFSPEIVKTGIN

-789 FSLIAFMLYKENK
+789 FSLIAYMLYRENK

>member
-14 LIHFYTAI
+14 LIHLYTAI

-34 LLDGKKLFQ
+34 LLEGKKLYQ

-124 PWRIAILGSIAFAF
+124 PWRIAVLGSIAFAF

-156 ISYIPLV
+156 VSYIPLV
-163 VAGLVLLKQHKL
+163 VAGLLLLKQHKL

-186 SLQLR
+186 SLQIR

-206 IYFVVYLVDSYKKN
+206 IYFIVYLVDSYRKK
-220 DVKYFIKYMGVFA
+220 DVKDFITYMSLFF
-233 LAGIMSLGLNA
+233 LAGILSLGLNA
-244 PNILSTYEYSKYS
+244 PNILSTYDYSKYS
-257 TRSQSELKINPDGTE
+257 TRSQSELKLNPDGTE
-272 KEKSTG
+272 KEISTG

-284 TQYSYGVFE
+284 TQYSYGIFE
-293 SFNLVAPRVQGGASS
+293 SLNLIAPRVQGGASS
-308 EDVGDDSDLYKFLV
+308 EDVGEDSDLYEFLI

-328 PQADS
+328 PQAQS

-339 TYWGNQPILEAPA
+339 TYWGSQPILEAPA
-352 YIGASMVFLF
+352 YIGASIAFLF

-377 LISFLLS
+377 LISFILS

-394 LLTNFFIDCVPFY
+394 LLTNLFIDYVPFY

-421 FAVPLLSVIGLHKF
+421 FAVPLLAVVGLNKF
-435 LADSNLK
+435 LADSDQK
-442 NIKRSLTIYSVP
+442 NIRRSFAIFSVP
-454 LIILFVFSGS
+454 LIILFLFSGS
-464 LSFAGLYDDYY
+464 LSFVGLYDNYY

-499 IRALL
+499 LRALL
-504 IGGIIFLTL
+504 MGGIIFLTL
-513 RFSRLIGRNFTFI
+513 RFSKSIGRNFTFL

-533 IDLFTVNNRY
+533 VDLYSVNSRY

-564 EILTDT
+564 EILLDT

-577 VSAGLSNASTSY
+577 LSTGLSNASSSY
-589 YHNTLNGYHAAKL
+589 YHNSLNGYHAAKL
-602 RRFQEYYDYLSFHD
+602 RRFQEYYDYLTFHD

-626 KYIIGKDDEN
+626 KYLIGKDDQDQ
-636 KDQLYQNTSAL
+636 DQLYVNPEAL

-652 IDSILVFNNPDE
+652 VDSLLVLDNPDE

-670 EKDTDISQVALGL
+670 DTDISKIALGL
-683 MNSLPKDIPLS
+683 KNSTPKDLPKIF
-694 YDSSELIKIEKIKNS
+694 DSKDLIEIEKVKNS
-709 SSHLTYNYESISEQL
+709 SAHLTYNYNALSDQL

-729 IYYPAGWEVYVDG
+729 IYYPSGWEVFVDG
-742 DKSNFFDINYLLRGM
+742 DKSNFFDVNYLLRGM
-757 VIPKGKHTVE
+757 LIPKGKHKIE
-767 FYFLPKIVKTGIN
+767 FYFSPKIVNTGIN

-789 FSLIAFMLYKENK
+789 FILIAYMLYRENK

>member
-1 MRISINKVQIRKS
+1 MRISINKVQFRKS
-14 LIHFYTAI
+14 LIHLYTAI

-34 LLDGKKLFQ
+34 LLDGKRLFQ

-53 REITDN
+53 REITEN
-59 RDNFSDEIYWI
+59 RDAFSDEIYWI

-81 LGAKFAYDILAP
+81 LGAKFAYDVLAP

-124 PWRIAILGSIAFAF
+124 PWRIAVLGSIAFAF

-163 VAGLVLLKQHKL
+163 IAGLLLLKQHKL

-186 SLQLR
+186 SLQIR

-206 IYFVVYLVDSYKKN
+206 IYFIVYLVDSYRKK
-220 DVKYFIKYMGVFA
+220 DVKDFITYMSLFF
-233 LAGIMSLGLNA
+233 LAGILALGLNA
-244 PNILSTYEYSKYS
+244 PNILSTYDYSKYS
-257 TRSQSELKINPDGTE
+257 TRSQSELKLNPDGSE
-272 KEKSTG
+272 KEISTG

-284 TQYSYGVFE
+284 TQYSYGIFE
-293 SFNLVAPRVQGGASS
+293 SLNLVAPRVQGGASS
-308 EDVGDDSDLYKFLV
+308 EDVGENSDLYEFLI

-328 PQADS
+328 PQAQS

-339 TYWGNQPILEAPA
+339 TYWGSQPILEAPA
-352 YIGASMVFLF
+352 YIGASIAFLF
-362 ILSLFVV
+362 VLSLFVV

-377 LISFLLS
+377 LISFILS

-394 LLTNFFIDCVPFY
+394 LLTNLFIDYVPFY

-421 FAVPLLSVIGLHKF
+421 FAVPLLAVIGLNKF
-435 LADSNLK
+435 LADSDLK
-442 NIKRSLTIYSVP
+442 NIRRSFAIFSVP
-454 LIILFVFSGS
+454 LIILLVISGS

-499 IRALL
+499 LRALL
-504 IGGIIFLTL
+504 IGGVIFLTL
-513 RFSRLIGRNFTFI
+513 RFSKLIGRNFTFL
-526 IVFIIVF
+526 IVSLIV
-533 IDLFTVNNRY
+533 IVDLYSVNSRY

-564 EILTDT
+564 EILLDT

-577 VSAGLSNASTSY
+577 LSTGLSNASSSY
-589 YHNTLNGYHAAKL
+589 YHNSLNGYHAAKL
-602 RRFQEYYDYLSFHD
+602 RRFQEYYDYLTFHD

-626 KYIIGKDDEN
+626 KYLIGKDDQDQ
-636 KDQLYQNTSAL
+636 DQLYVNPDAL
-647 GNAWA
+647 GNAWSV
-652 IDSILVFNNPDE
+652 DSLLILDNPDE

-670 EKDTDISQVALGL
+670 DTDISKIALGL
-683 MNSLPKDIPLS
+683 KNSIPKDLPQTFES
-694 YDSSELIKIEKIKNS
+694 KDLIKIEKVKNS
-709 SSHLTYNYESISEQL
+709 SSHLTYNYNALSEQL

-729 IYYPAGWEVYVDG
+729 IYYPSGWKVFIDG
-742 DKSNFFDINYLLRGM
+742 ERSNFFDINYLLRGM
-757 VIPKGKHTVE
+757 IIPEGKHEIE
-767 FYFLPKIVKTGIN
+767 FFFSPEIVKTGIN

-789 FSLIAFMLYKENK
+789 FSLIAYMLYRENK

>member
-14 LIHFYTAI
+14 LIHLYTAI

-34 LLDGKKLFQ
+34 LLDGKRLFQ

-59 RDNFSDEIYWI
+59 RDTFSDEIYWI

-124 PWRIAILGSIAFAF
+124 PWRIAVLGSIAFAF

-163 VAGLVLLKQHKL
+163 VAGLLLLKQHKL

-186 SLQLR
+186 SLQIR

-206 IYFVVYLVDSYKKN
+206 IYFIVYLVDSYRKN
-220 DVKYFIKYMGVFA
+220 DVKDFITYMSLFV
-233 LAGIMSLGLNA
+233 LAGILSLGLNA
-244 PNILSTYEYSKYS
+244 PNILSTYDYSKYS
-257 TRSQSELKINPDGTE
+257 TRSQSELKLNPDGTK
-272 KEKSTG
+272 KEISTG

-284 TQYSYGVFE
+284 TQYSYGIFE
-293 SFNLVAPRVQGGASS
+293 SLNLIAPRVQGGASS
-308 EDVGDDSDLYKFLV
+308 EDVGEDSDLYEFLIE
-322 DNNVPK
+322 NNVPK
-328 PQADS
+328 PQAES

-339 TYWGNQPILEAPA
+339 TYWGSQPILEAPA
-352 YIGASMVFLF
+352 YIGASIAFLF

-377 LISFLLS
+377 LISFILS

-394 LLTNFFIDCVPFY
+394 LLTNLFIDYVPFY

-421 FAVPLLSVIGLHKF
+421 FAVPLLAVVGLNKF
-435 LADSNLK
+435 LADSDLK
-442 NIKRSLTIYSVP
+442 NIRRSFAIYSVP
-454 LIILFVFSGS
+454 LIILFLFSGS
-464 LSFAGLYDDYY
+464 LSFVGLYDNYY

-499 IRALL
+499 LRALL

-513 RFSRLIGRNFTFI
+513 RFSKLIGRNFTFL

-533 IDLFTVNNRY
+533 VDLYSVNSRY

-564 EILTDT
+564 EILLDT

-577 VSAGLSNASTSY
+577 LSTGLSNASSSY
-589 YHNTLNGYHAAKL
+589 YHNSLNGYHAAKL
-602 RRFQEYYDYLSFHD
+602 RRFQEYYDYLTFHD

-626 KYIIGKDDEN
+626 KYLIEKDDQDQ
-636 KDQLYQNTSAL
+636 DQLYINPDAL

-652 IDSILVFNNPDE
+652 VDSLLVLDNPDE

-670 EKDTDISQVALGL
+670 DTDISKIALGL
-683 MNSLPKDIPLS
+683 KNSTPKDLPRIF
-694 YDSSELIKIEKIKNS
+694 DSKDLIEIEKVKNS
-709 SSHLTYNYESISEQL
+709 SSHLTYNYNALSDQL

-729 IYYPAGWEVYVDG
+729 IYYPSGWEVFVDG
-742 DKSNFFDINYLLRGM
+742 EKSNFFDVNYLLRGM
-757 VIPKGKHTVE
+757 LIPKGKHKIE
-767 FYFLPKIVKTGIN
+767 FYFSPKIVKTGIN

-789 FSLIAFMLYKENK
+789 FSLIAYMLYRENK

>member
-1 MRISINKVQIRKS
+1 MRISINKVSIRKS
-14 LIHFYTAI
+14 LIHLYTAI

-34 LLDGKKLFQ
+34 LLDGKKLYQ

-53 REITDN
+53 REISDN

-81 LGAKFAYDILAP
+81 LGAKFAYDILSP

-124 PWRIAILGSIAFAF
+124 PWRISVLGSIAFAF

-163 VAGLVLLKQHKL
+163 VAGLFLLKQHKL

-186 SLQLR
+186 SLQIR

-206 IYFVVYLVDSYKKN
+206 IYFIVYLIDSYRNN
-220 DVKYFIKYMGVFA
+220 DVKDFLKYMGIFI
-233 LAGIMSLGLNA
+233 LAGILSLGLNA
-244 PNILSTYEYSKYS
+244 PNILSTYDYSKYS
-257 TRSQSELKINPDGTE
+257 TRSQSELKLNPDGTE
-272 KEKSTG
+272 KQISTG

-293 SFNLVAPRVQGGASS
+293 SLNLIAPRIQGGASS
-308 EDVGDDSDLYKFLV
+308 ENLGEDSDLYNFLI

-339 TYWGNQPILEAPA
+339 TYWGGQPILEAPA
-352 YIGASMVFLF
+352 YIGASVVFLF

-377 LISFLLS
+377 LISFVLS

-394 LLTNFFIDCVPFY
+394 LLTNFFIDYIPFY

-421 FAVPLLSVIGLHKF
+421 FAVPLLSVIGLNKF
-435 LADSNLK
+435 LADSELK
-442 NIKRSLTIYSVP
+442 NIKRSFAIFSVP
-454 LIILFVFSGS
+454 LILLIVISGS
-464 LSFAGLYDDYY
+464 FSFAGLYDDYY

-489 ERKNIFNKDI
+489 ERKNIFNQDI
-499 IRALL
+499 LRALL
-504 IGGIIFLTL
+504 IGGIVFFIL
-513 RFSRLIGRNFTFI
+513 RFSKLIGRNYTFI
-526 IVFIIVF
+526 IVSIIVF
-533 IDLFTVNNRY
+533 IDLFTINNRY
-543 IDKDLFIDKS
+543 IDKELFIDKS
-553 INTYQLSEIDN
+553 INTFQLTEIDN

-577 VSAGLSNASTSY
+577 LSTGLSNASSAY
-589 YHNTLNGYHAAKL
+589 YHNALNGYHAAKL
-602 RRFQEYYDYLSFHD
+602 RRFQEYYDYLNFHD

-626 KYIIGKDDEN
+626 KYLIGKDEQNQDLLYEN
-636 KDQLYQNTSAL
+636 PDAL
-647 GNAWA
+647 GNAWSV
-652 IDSILVFNNPDE
+652 DSLIVLNNPDE
-664 LLNKLK
+664 LLSKL
-670 EKDTDISQVALGL
+670 KDTDISKVALGL
-683 MNSLPKDIPLS
+683 ENTIPKDLPKS
-694 YDSSELIKIEKIKNS
+694 FDSEDLIKIEKIKNS
-709 SSHLTYNYESISEQL
+709 SSNLIYNYNSLSEQL

-729 IYYPAGWEVYVDG
+729 IYYPSGWEVYIDG
-742 DKSNFFDINYLLRGM
+742 EKSNYFDINYLLRGM
-757 VIPKGKHTVE
+757 LLPKGTHTIE
-767 FYFLPKIVKTGIN
+767 FNFSPKIVKTGIN

>member
-1 MRISINKVQIRKS
+1 MRISINKVQFRKS
-14 LIHFYTAI
+14 LIHLYTAI

-34 LLDGKKLFQ
+34 LLDGKRLFQ

-53 REITDN
+53 REITEN
-59 RDNFSDEIYWI
+59 RDAFSDEIYWI

-81 LGAKFAYDILAP
+81 LGAKFAYDVLAP

-124 PWRIAILGSIAFAF
+124 PWRIAVLGSIAFAF

-163 VAGLVLLKQHKL
+163 IAGLLLLKQHKL

-186 SLQLR
+186 SLQIR

-206 IYFVVYLVDSYKKN
+206 IYFIVYLVDSYRKK
-220 DVKYFIKYMGVFA
+220 DVKDFITYMSLFF
-233 LAGIMSLGLNA
+233 LAGILALGLNA
-244 PNILSTYEYSKYS
+244 PNILSTYDYSKYS
-257 TRSQSELKINPDGTE
+257 TRSQSELKLNPDGSE
-272 KEKSTG
+272 KEISTG

-284 TQYSYGVFE
+284 TQYSYGIFE
-293 SFNLVAPRVQGGASS
+293 SLNLVAPRVQGGASS
-308 EDVGDDSDLYKFLV
+308 EDVGENSDLYEFLI

-328 PQADS
+328 PQAQS

-339 TYWGNQPILEAPA
+339 TYWGSQPILEAPA
-352 YIGASMVFLF
+352 YIGASIAFLF
-362 ILSLFVV
+362 VLSLFVV

-377 LISFLLS
+377 LISFILS

-394 LLTNFFIDCVPFY
+394 LLTNLFIDYVPFY

-421 FAVPLLSVIGLHKF
+421 FAVPLLAVIGLNKF
-435 LADSNLK
+435 LADSDLK
-442 NIKRSLTIYSVP
+442 NIRRSFAIFSVP
-454 LIILFVFSGS
+454 LIILLVISGS

-499 IRALL
+499 LRALL
-504 IGGIIFLTL
+504 IGGVIFLTL
-513 RFSRLIGRNFTFI
+513 RFSKLIGRNFTFL
-526 IVFIIVF
+526 IVSLIV
-533 IDLFTVNNRY
+533 IVDLYSVNSRY

-564 EILTDT
+564 EILLDT

-577 VSAGLSNASTSY
+577 LSTGLSNASSSY
-589 YHNTLNGYHAAKL
+589 YHNSLNGYHAAKL
-602 RRFQEYYDYLSFHD
+602 RRFQEYYDYLTFHD

-626 KYIIGKDDEN
+626 KYLIGKDDQDQ
-636 KDQLYQNTSAL
+636 DQLYINPDAL
-647 GNAWA
+647 GNAWSV
-652 IDSILVFNNPDE
+652 DSLLILNNPDE

-670 EKDTDISQVALGL
+670 DTDISKIALGL
-683 MNSLPKDIPLS
+683 KNSISKDLPQTFESKD
-694 YDSSELIKIEKIKNS
+694 LIKIEKVKNS
-709 SSHLTYNYESISEQL
+709 SSHLTYNYNALSEQL

-729 IYYPAGWEVYVDG
+729 IYYPSGWEVFIDG
-742 DKSNFFDINYLLRGM
+742 EKSNFFDINYLLRGM
-757 VIPKGKHTVE
+757 LIPEGKHEIE
-767 FYFLPKIVKTGIN
+767 FFFSPEIVKTGIN

-789 FSLIAFMLYKENK
+789 FSLIAYMLYRENK

>member
-14 LIHFYTAI
+14 LIHLYTAI

-34 LLDGKKLFQ
+34 LLEGKKLYQ

-53 REITDN
+53 REISDN

-93 IHMLFRFIP
+93 IHMMFRFIP

-124 PWRIAILGSIAFAF
+124 PWRIAVLGSIAFAF

-163 VAGLVLLKQHKL
+163 IAGLLLLKQHKL

-186 SLQLR
+186 SLQIR

-206 IYFVVYLVDSYKKN
+206 IYFIVYLVDSYRKN
-220 DVKYFIKYMGVFA
+220 DVKDFITYMSLFV
-233 LAGIMSLGLNA
+233 LAGILSLGLNA
-244 PNILSTYEYSKYS
+244 PNILSTYDYSKYS
-257 TRSQSELKINPDGTE
+257 TRSQSELKLNPDGTE
-272 KEKSTG
+272 KEISTG

-284 TQYSYGVFE
+284 TQYSYGIFE
-293 SFNLVAPRVQGGASS
+293 SLNLIAPRVQGGASS
-308 EDVGDDSDLYKFLV
+308 EDVGEDSDLYEFLI

-328 PQADS
+328 PQAES

-339 TYWGNQPILEAPA
+339 TYWGSQPILEAPA
-352 YIGASMVFLF
+352 YIGASIAFLF

-377 LISFLLS
+377 LISFILS

-394 LLTNFFIDCVPFY
+394 LLTNLFIDYVPFY

-421 FAVPLLSVIGLHKF
+421 FAVPLLAVIGLNKF
-435 LADSNLK
+435 LADADLK
-442 NIKRSLTIYSVP
+442 NIRRSFAIFSVP
-454 LIILFVFSGS
+454 LIILFLFSGS
-464 LSFAGLYDDYY
+464 LSFVGLYDNYY

-489 ERKNIFNKDI
+489 ERKNIFNKDVL
-499 IRALL
+499 RALL

-513 RFSRLIGRNFTFI
+513 RFSKSIGRNFTFL
-526 IVFIIVF
+526 IVSIIVF
-533 IDLFTVNNRY
+533 IDLYSVNSRY

-564 EILTDT
+564 EILLDT
-570 LDYRVFN
+570 LDFRVFN
-577 VSAGLSNASTSY
+577 LSTGLSNARSSY
-589 YHNTLNGYHAAKL
+589 YHNSLNGYHAAKL
-602 RRFQEYYDYLSFHD
+602 RRFQEYYDYLTFHD

-626 KYIIGKDDEN
+626 KYLIGKDDQDQ
-636 KDQLYQNTSAL
+636 DQLYVNPDAL

-652 IDSILVFNNPDE
+652 VDSLLVLDNPDE

-670 EKDTDISQVALGL
+670 DTNISKIALGL
-683 MNSLPKDIPLS
+683 KNSIPKDLPKIFNSKD
-694 YDSSELIKIEKIKNS
+694 LIEIEKVKNS
-709 SSHLTYNYESISEQL
+709 SSHLTYNYNALSDQL

-729 IYYPAGWEVYVDG
+729 IYYPSGWEVFVDG
-742 DKSNFFDINYLLRGM
+742 EKSNFFDVNYLLRGM
-757 VIPKGKHTVE
+757 LIPKGKHKIE
-767 FYFLPKIVKTGIN
+767 FYFSPKIVNTGIN

-789 FSLIAFMLYKENK
+789 FSLIAYMLYRDNK

>member
-14 LIHFYTAI
+14 LIHLYTAI

-34 LLDGKKLFQ
+34 LLEGKKLYQ

-124 PWRIAILGSIAFAF
+124 PWRIAVLGSIAFAF

-156 ISYIPLV
+156 VSYIPLV
-163 VAGLVLLKQHKL
+163 FAGLLLLKQHKL

-186 SLQLR
+186 SLQIR

-206 IYFVVYLVDSYKKN
+206 IYFIVYLVDSYRKK
-220 DVKYFIKYMGVFA
+220 DVKDFITYMSLFF
-233 LAGIMSLGLNA
+233 LAGILSLGLNA
-244 PNILSTYEYSKYS
+244 PNILSTYDYSKYS
-257 TRSQSELKINPDGTE
+257 TRSQSELKLNPDGTE
-272 KEKSTG
+272 KEISTG

-284 TQYSYGVFE
+284 TQYSYGIFE
-293 SFNLVAPRVQGGASS
+293 SLNLIAPRVQGGASS
-308 EDVGDDSDLYKFLV
+308 EDVGEDSDLYEFLI

-328 PQADS
+328 PQAQS

-339 TYWGNQPILEAPA
+339 TYWGSQPILEAPA
-352 YIGASMVFLF
+352 YIGASIAFLF

-377 LISFLLS
+377 LISFILS

-394 LLTNFFIDCVPFY
+394 LLTNLFIDYVPFY

-421 FAVPLLSVIGLHKF
+421 FAVPLLAVIGLNKF
-435 LADSNLK
+435 LADSDQK
-442 NIKRSLTIYSVP
+442 NIRRSFVIFSVP
-454 LIILFVFSGS
+454 LIILFLFSGS
-464 LSFAGLYDDYY
+464 LSFVGLYDNYY

-499 IRALL
+499 LRALL
-504 IGGIIFLTL
+504 MGGIIFLTL
-513 RFSRLIGRNFTFI
+513 RFSKSIGRNFTFL

-533 IDLFTVNNRY
+533 VDLYSVNSRY

-564 EILTDT
+564 EILLDT

-577 VSAGLSNASTSY
+577 LSTGLSNASSSY
-589 YHNTLNGYHAAKL
+589 YHNSLNGYHAAKL
-602 RRFQEYYDYLSFHD
+602 RRFQEYYDYLTFHD

-626 KYIIGKDDEN
+626 KYLIGKDDQDQ
-636 KDQLYQNTSAL
+636 DQLYVNPEAL

-652 IDSILVFNNPDE
+652 VDSLLVLDNPDE

-670 EKDTDISQVALGL
+670 DTDISKIALGL
-683 MNSLPKDIPLS
+683 KNSTPKDLPKIF
-694 YDSSELIKIEKIKNS
+694 DSKDLIEIEKVKNS
-709 SSHLTYNYESISEQL
+709 SAHLTYNYNALSDQL

-729 IYYPAGWEVYVDG
+729 IYYPSGWEVFVDG
-742 DKSNFFDINYLLRGM
+742 DKSNFFDVNYLLRGM
-757 VIPKGKHTVE
+757 LIPKGKHKIE
-767 FYFLPKIVKTGIN
+767 FYFSPKIVNTGIN

-789 FSLIAFMLYKENK
+789 FSLIAYMLYRENK

>member
-1 MRISINKVQIRKS
+1 MRISINKVSIRKS
-14 LIHFYTAI
+14 LIHLYTAI

-34 LLDGKKLFQ
+34 LLDGKKLYQ

-81 LGAKFAYDILAP
+81 LGAKFAYDILSP

-124 PWRIAILGSIAFAF
+124 PWRISVLGSIAFAF

-163 VAGLVLLKQHKL
+163 VAGLFLLKQHKL

-186 SLQLR
+186 SLQIR

-206 IYFVVYLVDSYKKN
+206 IYFIVYLIDSYRNN
-220 DVKYFIKYMGVFA
+220 DVKDFLKYMGVFI
-233 LAGIMSLGLNA
+233 LAGILSLGLNA
-244 PNILSTYEYSKYS
+244 PNILSTYDYSKYS
-257 TRSQSELKINPDGTE
+257 TRSQSELKLNPDGTE
-272 KEKSTG
+272 KQISTG

-293 SFNLVAPRVQGGASS
+293 SLNLIAPRIQGGASS
-308 EDVGDDSDLYKFLV
+308 ENLGEDTDIYNFLI

-339 TYWGNQPILEAPA
+339 TYWGSQPILEAPA
-352 YIGASMVFLF
+352 YIGASVVFLF

-377 LISFLLS
+377 LISFVLS

-394 LLTNFFIDCVPFY
+394 LLTNFFIDYIPFY

-421 FAVPLLSVIGLHKF
+421 FAVPLLSVIGLNKF
-435 LADSNLK
+435 LADSELK
-442 NIKRSLTIYSVP
+442 NIKRSFAIFSVP
-454 LIILFVFSGS
+454 LILLIVISGS
-464 LSFAGLYDDYY
+464 FSFVGLYDDYY

-489 ERKNIFNKDI
+489 ERKNIFNQDI
-499 IRALL
+499 LRALL
-504 IGGIIFLTL
+504 IGGIVFFIL
-513 RFSRLIGRNFTFI
+513 RFSKLIGRNYTFI
-526 IVFIIVF
+526 IISIIVF
-533 IDLFTVNNRY
+533 IDLFTINNRY
-543 IDKDLFIDKS
+543 IDKELFIDKS
-553 INTYQLSEIDN
+553 INTYQLTEIDN

-577 VSAGLSNASTSY
+577 LSTGLSNASSAY
-589 YHNTLNGYHAAKL
+589 YHNALNGYHAAKL
-602 RRFQEYYDYLSFHD
+602 RRFQEYYDYLNFHD

-626 KYIIGKDDEN
+626 KYLIGKDEQNQDLLYEN
-636 KDQLYQNTSAL
+636 PDAL
-647 GNAWA
+647 GNAWSV
-652 IDSILVFNNPDE
+652 DSLIVLNNPDE
-664 LLNKLK
+664 LLSKL
-670 EKDTDISQVALGL
+670 KDTDISKVALGL
-683 MNSLPKDIPLS
+683 ENTIPKDLPKS
-694 YDSSELIKIEKIKNS
+694 FDSEDLIKIEKIKNS
-709 SSHLTYNYESISEQL
+709 SSNLIYNYNSLSEQL

-729 IYYPAGWEVYVDG
+729 IYYPSGWEVYIDG
-742 DKSNFFDINYLLRGM
+742 EKSNYFDINYLLRGM
-757 VIPKGKHTVE
+757 LLPKGTHTIE
-767 FYFLPKIVKTGIN
+767 FNFSPKIVKTGIN

>member
-14 LIHFYTAI
+14 LIHLYTAI

-34 LLDGKKLFQ
+34 LLEGKKLYQ

-124 PWRIAILGSIAFAF
+124 PWRIAVLGSIAFAF

-156 ISYIPLV
+156 VSYIPLV
-163 VAGLVLLKQHKL
+163 LAGLLLLKQHKL

-186 SLQLR
+186 SLQIR

-206 IYFVVYLVDSYKKN
+206 IYFIVYLVDSYRKK
-220 DVKYFIKYMGVFA
+220 DVKDFITYMSLFF
-233 LAGIMSLGLNA
+233 LAGILSLGLNA
-244 PNILSTYEYSKYS
+244 PNILSTYDYSKYS
-257 TRSQSELKINPDGTE
+257 TRSQSELKLNPDGTE
-272 KEKSTG
+272 KEISTG

-284 TQYSYGVFE
+284 TQYSYGIFE
-293 SFNLVAPRVQGGASS
+293 SLNLIAPRVQGGASS
-308 EDVGDDSDLYKFLV
+308 EDVGEDSDLYEFLI

-328 PQADS
+328 PQAQS

-339 TYWGNQPILEAPA
+339 TYWGSQPILEAPA
-352 YIGASMVFLF
+352 YIGASIAFLF

-377 LISFLLS
+377 LISFILS

-394 LLTNFFIDCVPFY
+394 LLTNLFIDYVPFY

-421 FAVPLLSVIGLHKF
+421 FAVPLLAVVGLNKF
-435 LADSNLK
+435 LADSDQK
-442 NIKRSLTIYSVP
+442 NIRRSFAIFSVP
-454 LIILFVFSGS
+454 LIILFLFSGS
-464 LSFAGLYDDYY
+464 LSFVGLYDNYY

-499 IRALL
+499 LRALL
-504 IGGIIFLTL
+504 MGGIIFLTL
-513 RFSRLIGRNFTFI
+513 RFSKSIGRNFTFL

-533 IDLFTVNNRY
+533 VDLYSVNSRY

-564 EILTDT
+564 EILLDT

-577 VSAGLSNASTSY
+577 LSTGLSNASSSY
-589 YHNTLNGYHAAKL
+589 YHNSLNGYHAAKL
-602 RRFQEYYDYLSFHD
+602 RRFQEYYDYLTFHD

-626 KYIIGKDDEN
+626 KYLIGKDDQDQ
-636 KDQLYQNTSAL
+636 DQLYVNPEAL

-652 IDSILVFNNPDE
+652 VDSLLVLDNPDE

-670 EKDTDISQVALGL
+670 DTDISKIALGL
-683 MNSLPKDIPLS
+683 KNSTPKDLPKIF
-694 YDSSELIKIEKIKNS
+694 DSKDLIEIEKVKNS
-709 SSHLTYNYESISEQL
+709 SAHLTYNYNALSDQL

-729 IYYPAGWEVYVDG
+729 IYYPSGWEVFVDG
-742 DKSNFFDINYLLRGM
+742 DKSNFFDVNYLLRGM
-757 VIPKGKHTVE
+757 LIPKGKHKIE
-767 FYFLPKIVKTGIN
+767 FYFSPKIVNTGIN

-789 FSLIAFMLYKENK
+789 FSLIAYMLYRENK